1 MRIELGMPRTFIAYA
16 PDQPFLLP
24 PDLRDWLPQGH
35 LALFISDVVDSL
47 DLTRLMES
55 YQSAYDRGRPPYH
68 PAMMLKLMIYG
79 YSTGKRSSRKL
90 ERATYEEI
98 PYRVLTANQHPDHAS
113 IAEFRRRH
121 LDVMRDLFVQ
131 VLLLCKQAGLV
142 KLGHVSLDGSKVKAN
157 ASKHKAMSYKRMC
170 ETEER
175 LQREVEQ
182 LLAAAAAADERE
194 SGEPGVGEE
203 LPEEL
208 RRREERLA
216 KIREAKAVLEQDAR
230 DKAAARKLARETE
243 KQATGRE
250 RRGRKPKGDDPD
262 AARPDDK
269 AQRNFTDPDSRIM
282 KDGAS
287 KAFEQAY
294 NTQIVVDDQAQVIVA
309 ADVTQEANDK
319 RQLVPMLEQVRAN
332 LGRLP
337 QKVSADTGYFS
348 EEAVT
353 ATALGEVDLYVA
365 TERHRHGA
373 ESEAPPAL
381 PSETPNAKERMQ
393 AKLRTE
399 DGRAVYARRKAIVE
413 PVFGQLKEVQNF
425 RRFHLRSL
433 EKATAEWSMA
443 CLCHNILKLFR
454 TTSCA
459 TPA

>member
-1 MRIELGMPRTFIAYA
+1 
-16 PDQPFLLP
+16 
-24 PDLRDWLPQGH
+24 
-35 LALFISDVVDSL
+35 
-47 DLTRLMES
+47 
-55 YQSAYDRGRPPYH
+55 
-68 PAMMLKLMIYG
+68 
-79 YSTGKRSSRKL
+79 
-90 ERATYEEI
+90 
-98 PYRVLTANQHPDHAS
+98 
-113 IAEFRRRH
+113 
-121 LDVMRDLFVQ
+121 
-131 VLLLCKQAGLV
+131 
-142 KLGHVSLDGSKVKAN
+142 
-157 ASKHKAMSYKRMC
+157 MC

-182 LLAAAAAADERE
+182 LLRAAAAADERE
-194 SGEPGVGEE
+194 TGEPGVGEE

-243 KQATGRE
+243 EQPPGRD

-294 NTQIVVDDQAQVIVA
+294 NTQVVVDDQAQVIVA

-353 ATALGEVDLYVA
+353 ATTLGEVDLYV
-365 TERHRHGA
+365 
-373 ESEAPPAL
+373 
-381 PSETPNAKERMQ
+381 
-393 AKLRTE
+393 
-399 DGRAVYARRKAIVE
+399 
-413 PVFGQLKEVQNF
+413 
-425 RRFHLRSL
+425 
-433 EKATAEWSMA
+433 
-443 CLCHNILKLFR
+443 
-454 TTSCA
+454 
-459 TPA
+459 